1 MAVKTPKGG
10 KPIFAITLIMCFF
23 VAVALI
29 VVGTRISNGVLKV
42 IGIVAFAIM
51 FFILFVFNPKING
64 KNSSSA
70 VKKTQTIPIEK
81 ANRYYALLI
90 DERTKQNPDVQRLL
104 QYPAVQKVFFEPSCL
119 NTVEAAASSEVTEL
133 LALFDE
139 MLTVQ
144 QTDDFNGAAQNINVP
159 FYSTEMNMNNMNK
172 GTEQAPNKTK
182 RTIGRV
188 LYTVGILLFILPFLL
203 VFIPMAV
210 NDGNTV
216 LLTAN
221 LMKTIMVIAPI
232 SVLLTIVGAFLKR

>member
-159 FYSTEMNMNNMNK
+159 FYSTEMNMNK
-172 GTEQAPNKTK
+172 ETEQALNKTK

-188 LYTVGILLFILPFLL
+188 LYTMGILLFILPFLL